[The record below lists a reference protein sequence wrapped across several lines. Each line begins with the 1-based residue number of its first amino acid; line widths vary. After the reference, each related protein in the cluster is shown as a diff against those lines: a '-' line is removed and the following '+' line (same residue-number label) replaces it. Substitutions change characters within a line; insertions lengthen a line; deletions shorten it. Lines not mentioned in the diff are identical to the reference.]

1 MQLMYKT
8 IIFYRVFTTICI
20 IFSEKLLSNEIPVL
34 PYLSDSPVHF
44 SSSLQAVASLVT
56 APENPKTNL
65 PPIPSTRAS
74 TVPSPPSARGFMTTS
89 ASKSTFLF
97 LFL

>member
-20 IFSEKLLSNEIPVL
+20 IFILKHLSNEIPVL

-44 SSSLQAVASLVT
+44 SSSLHIPMIQPILQS
-56 APENPKTNL
+56 KTNL

>member
-1 MQLMYKT
+1 MYKT

-20 IFSEKLLSNEIPVL
+20 IFILKLLSNEIPVL

-44 SSSLQAVASLVT
+44 SSSVT